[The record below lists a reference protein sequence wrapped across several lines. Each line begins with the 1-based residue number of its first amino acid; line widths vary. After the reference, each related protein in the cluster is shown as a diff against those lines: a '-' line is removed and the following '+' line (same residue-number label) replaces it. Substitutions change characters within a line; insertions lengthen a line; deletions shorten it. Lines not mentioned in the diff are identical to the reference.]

1 MANKAKGV
9 AHVKVASLTFTQYTS
24 APSDTWTIDH
34 NMNAA
39 GIIAQFFDTDDNEIV
54 PTTFTLVTS
63 NQCVAT
69 WDTPVSGYI
78 LLDYVERT
86 WSFDT
91 IVNSITSWKVG
102 TGGSISYNVISNN
115 NLETVADSGSFL
127 RDMYEDDDFYYFDFE
142 VPIMINDLEITEMG
156 LFGETGNIMFYT
168 TCSPIH
174 KPATM
179 VFTVHYKLEKKI

>member
-9 AHVKVASLTFTQYTS
+9 AHVKVAPLTFTQYTTV
-24 APSDTWTIDH
+24 ASDTWTIDH

-39 GIIAQFFDTDDNEIV
+39 GIIAQFYDNDDKEIV

-63 NQCVAT
+63 DQCVAT

-86 WSFDT
+86 WSFD
-91 IVNSITSWKVG
+91 SIIDSISYWKVG
-102 TGGSISYNVISNN
+102 TGGSITYNVTVEND
-115 NLETVADSGSFL
+115 LETAAAEGTFL
-127 RDMYEDDDFYYFDFE
+127 RDCYEEDDFYYFDFE
-142 VPIMINDLEITEMG
+142 VPLMVSDIEITEMG
-156 LFGETGNIMFYT
+156 LFSINDDIMFYS

-174 KPATM
+174 KPEEMAM
-179 VFTVHYKLEKKI
+179 TVHYRIEKKI